1 MAFLIRKLRSFV
13 VLQIAGIS
21 WLCLLAGTKL
31 SSLMQFWYGSSPGM
45 YHQWVPIFCW
55 SPGNDYDL
63 WCLFK
68 GGKAWKFSCPHDRS
82 KPSTASDC
90 GSGLHETCF
99 SSCLFICDAKKLISG
114 KILNFVISFI
124 KKDTENYHSTL
135 SLRCLDI
142 KLTLMFLQ
150 PGMTSAEILTF
161 CVVQKFPNMF
171 W

>member
-1 MAFLIRKLRSFV
+1 MEVHQACIISGYQYFVGHQGMTMTSDVFSLKILELDLSIKL
-13 VLQIAGIS
+13 
-21 WLCLLAGTKL
+21 
-31 SSLMQFWYGSSPGM
+31 
-45 YHQWVPIFCW
+45 
-55 SPGNDYDL
+55 
-63 WCLFK
+63 K

-99 SSCLFICDAKKLISG
+99 SSCLFICDAKKSISG

-124 KKDTENYHSTL
+124 KKDIENYHSTL